1 MELRKLLVQKEVVLA
16 EGGKEA
22 ATPIVRV
29 CAIAMFRNPFAG
41 AGHVEDLGRLFDI
54 GGALGARLAA
64 DAVAQLA
71 RPPVS

>member
-29 CAIAMFRNPFAG
+29 CAIAMFQASQKQIRTNF
-41 AGHVEDLGRLFDI
+41 V
-54 GGALGARLAA
+54 
-64 DAVAQLA
+64 AVSKQA
-71 RPPVS
+71 V